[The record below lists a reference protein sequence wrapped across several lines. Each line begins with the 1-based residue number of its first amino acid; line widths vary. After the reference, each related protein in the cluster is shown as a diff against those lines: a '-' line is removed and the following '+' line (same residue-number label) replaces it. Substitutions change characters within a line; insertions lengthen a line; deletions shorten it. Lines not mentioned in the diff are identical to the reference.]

1 MFKTEKANRMIR
13 VSEKHTSVVFFMN
26 TLKASYQM
34 TKLKIF
40 LRTIFN
46 IQVDKTETD
55 KNTLALFNAKI

>member
-34 TKLKIF
+34 TKLKLFRRPI
-40 LRTIFN
+40 N
-46 IQVDKTETD
+46 IQVNKTETD
-55 KNTLALFNAKI
+55 KNTCII

>member
-1 MFKTEKANRMIR
+1 
-13 VSEKHTSVVFFMN
+13 
-26 TLKASYQM
+26 M

-55 KNTLALFNAKI
+55 KNTLALFNVKI

>member
-40 LRTIFN
+40 LRTIN

-55 KNTLALFNAKI
+55 KNTCII